1 MNVVHQTGLLLQWQL
16 RRNSDSMV
24 LLVLVQALLAV
35 TTVIGYKMLI
45 GDVTPEM
52 GLFLA
57 TGAPTITLIMVGLV
71 MTPQQ
76 VAQSKTE
83 GTFDWMRTLPVP
95 RMLFLI
101 ADLLMWTL
109 IALPGMV
116 LGILIG
122 AWRFDITLSVSP
134 WIVPGALLVSLTAA
148 ALGYG
153 VAVVAKPTVAQLI
166 SQTLVFVVLLF
177 SPVSY
182 PASRMPQWLQVAHE
196 WLPIEPMADLMRATL
211 ASETFSVSTRSLLV
225 LLAWCVLA
233 VGAASYALRRRV

>member
-1 MNVVHQTGLLLQWQL
+1 MNIVRQTGLLLQWQL
-16 RRNSDSMV
+16 RRNSSMMV

-35 TTVIGYKMLI
+35 TTVLGYKMLI
-45 GDVTPEM
+45 GDVSPEM

-76 VAQSKTE
+76 VAQAKTE

-95 RMLFLI
+95 RILFLV
-101 ADLLMWTL
+101 ADLLLWTL

-116 LGILIG
+116 LGVLIG
-122 AWRFDITLSVSP
+122 AWRFGITLSVSP
-134 WIVPGALLVSLTAA
+134 LIVPAALLVSLTAA

-153 VAVVAKPTVAQLI
+153 IAVVTAPTVAQLI

-182 PASRMPQWLQVAHE
+182 PASRMPQWMQSVHE
-196 WLPIEPMADLMRATL
+196 WLPIEPMANLMRATL
-211 ASETFSVSTRSLLV
+211 VSETFTVSLQSMLV
-225 LLAWCVLA
+225 LVAWCALA
-233 VGAASYALRRRV
+233 VGAASFALRRRV